1 MHRFIKGF
9 IELLVLL
16 LFAYILTSVYA
27 QSEVHE
33 SKILDLIQSIIQWL
47 SMTLTWLL
55 CVIKLLLVV
64 SGKTIKDVMSN
75 QQNRSHL

>member
-1 MHRFIKGF
+1 MKWYIKGF

-33 SKILDLIQSIIQWL
+33 SKILGLIQSIIMWL

-75 QQNRSHL
+75 QQNKSHL